1 MKTTTAPAFI
11 RRGFSLI
18 EILFAIFILGIGLLM
33 IAAVFPIAIK
43 WTNQDVHST
52 IGLVISRSAV
62 AQIKANTMINGQSVF
77 ATGIYTSEGTTPPPT
92 QYGPVAATYP
102 QPYMYGTPN
111 PTPSRGLLVP
121 KAANTAPKYSARD
134 LQARY
139 WWQAVLVPDPADGA
153 SGVAPTPLASQS
165 GAAPQTYDLFI
176 FVYSKGDI
184 ANTYPQAGPLPAPN
198 AAPQFEAQGASGA
211 GMPIGSIGL
220 DLKPVPDTGTVYAAY
235 AGSVV
240 RREIINLPGQAPTI
254 GYSGTTSQYNSI
266 GPNDV
271 IVYAPPASGP
281 AQEATSP
288 LIYIY
293 ATTVTF

>member
-33 IAAVFPIAIK
+33 IAAVFPVAIK

-77 ATGIYTSEGTTPPPT
+77 ATGIYASGSNTPLST

-102 QPYMYGTPN
+102 QPYFYGTPA
-111 PTPSRGLLVP
+111 PVPSRGLLVP
-121 KAANTAPKYSARD
+121 TTANIAPAYSSHD

-139 WWQAVLVPDPADGA
+139 WWQALLLPDPADGA

-184 ANTYPQAGPLPAPN
+184 ANKYPQVGPYPAPTL
-198 AAPQFEAQGASGA
+198 APQFDAQAGSGT

-220 DLKPVPDTGTVYAAY
+220 DLKPVPNTGTPYTH

-240 RREIINLPGQAPTI
+240 RREIINPPGQAPTI
-254 GYSGTTSQYNSI
+254 GYSGTTLQYNSI